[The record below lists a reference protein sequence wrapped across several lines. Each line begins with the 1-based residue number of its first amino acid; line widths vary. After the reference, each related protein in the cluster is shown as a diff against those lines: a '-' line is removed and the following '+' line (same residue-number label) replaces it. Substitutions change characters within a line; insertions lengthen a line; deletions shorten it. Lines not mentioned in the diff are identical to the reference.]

1 MDKNSKTKII
11 KFSVFIIALIVVVAV
26 VGIVANP
33 KTKVIKY
40 SNLDGFAQCIND
52 SGAKFYGTF
61 WCSYCSKQK
70 EMFSSAE
77 QYLPYVECSTPD
89 GRNLLQVC
97 KQAGIDGFPTWKFS
111 DGSELSGF
119 QELDTLAQKTSC
131 ELPEAE
137 I

>member
-1 MDKNSKTKII
+1 MDKNSKSKII
-11 KFSVFIIALIVVVAV
+11 KFSAFIIALIIVVAV
-26 VGIVANP
+26 AGVVANP

-61 WCSYCSKQK
+61 WCSFCNKQK

-89 GRNLLQVC
+89 GRSQLQTC
-97 KQAGIDGFPTWKFS
+97 KQADIDGFPTWKFS
-111 DGSELSGF
+111 DGSELSGL
-119 QELDTLAQKTSC
+119 QDLAVLARKTSC
-131 ELPEAE
+131 ELPESG